1 MFKGIRK
8 RLVMLRESVGMAL
21 DNIRS
26 NKVRSFLTLLGIMI
40 GVMAVITLISTVSGV
55 SGTITSSFSGM
66 GVGTL
71 TVSVSGSDLKT
82 GMTPED
88 LAVISG
94 LESVDGVVPSISLNG
109 RVSYGKNVQT
119 GLSVSG
125 RNAYYFS
132 LNEDMIVQ
140 GRALNFI
147 DDDNRSYVCVISQE
161 IVDEF
166 FFGVNPI
173 GETLY
178 ISGLPFTIAGR
189 YEEDSGGGIAAIF
202 TGSPAVMIPYT
213 TAMKVNNSNEVTSFT
228 VYLKEGTESAA
239 AQEEIESAMDV
250 LFDFEEDCYTVAS
263 METIEETMNTMTT
276 MMSSLLAGI
285 ASIALL
291 VGGIGI
297 MNMML
302 TTVTE
307 RTGEIGLK
315 KALGAVPGQ
324 IQIQFLL
331 ESFLLSMIGGLLGVV
346 LGLALSYGL
355 CQALGTSFVFNSGA
369 VALGVGFSA
378 AVGIIFGWAPARK
391 ASRLNPIDAL
401 RDNEDDETRN
411 GSTGCPDAGS
421 GGRRG

>member
-1 MFKGIRK
+1 MLKRIGKG
-8 RLVMLRESVGMAL
+8 LVMFRESAAMAL
-21 DNIRS
+21 DNITS

-40 GVMAVITLISTVSGV
+40 GVMAVIALITTVTGV
-55 SGTITSSFSGM
+55 SGTLTSSFSSM

-88 LAVISG
+88 LAVITE
-94 LESVDGVVPSISLNG
+94 LESVDGVVPTVNLNG
-109 RVSYGKNVQT
+109 RVSYGKNVKT
-119 GLSVSG
+119 GITVSG
-125 RNAYYFS
+125 KNSYYFVRNA
-132 LNEDMIVQ
+132 DMILQ
-140 GRALNFI
+140 GRGLNFI
-147 DDDNRSYVCVISQE
+147 DDENRSYVCVISQE
-161 IVDEF
+161 MIDEF
-166 FFGVNPI
+166 FLGINPV

-178 ISGLPFTIAGR
+178 VSGLPFTVIGR
-189 YEEDSGGGIAAIF
+189 YEEDTGGGVASIF
-202 TGSPAVMIPYT
+202 NGSADVLIPYT
-213 TAMKVNNSNEVTSFT
+213 TAMLVNNSNEVTSFT
-228 VYLKEGTESAA
+228 VYLKEGAESSA
-239 AQEEIESAMDV
+239 AQEEIENAMDI

-263 METIEETMNTMTT
+263 MESIEDTMATMTT

-285 ASIALL
+285 ASIALV

-307 RTGEIGLK
+307 RTSEIGLK

-324 IQIQFLL
+324 IQAQFLL

-346 LGLALSYGL
+346 FGLALSFGL
-355 CQALGTSFVFNSGA
+355 CRALGTGFTFNASAVF
-369 VALGVGFSA
+369 LGVGFSA

-401 RDNEDDETRN
+401 R
-411 GSTGCPDAGS
+411 AA
-421 GGRRG
+421 